1 MPLSFQDTSYD
12 DGDDKDDGKEKKGYI
27 KKKHYMRIN
36 ASLLNVV
43 ILFIITSDLIKA
55 APLL

>member
-12 DGDDKDDGKEKKGYI
+12 DGDDKDDGKEKKGYL

-43 ILFIITSDLIKA
+43 ILFILTNNLTKA
-55 APLL
+55 TPLL